1 MDIKT
6 IQARFRA
13 FAKER
18 EWEQFHSPKNIAMA
32 LTVEAGELL
41 EQFQWMSEEASFDLD
56 LEKKERV
63 AQEIADVQ
71 LYLCRIADLLNIDIA
86 EAVDRKMVIN
96 EAKYPAEQV
105 RGSAKKYTEY

>member
-1 MDIKT
+1 MDIES

-32 LTVEAGELL
+32 LTVEAGELM
-41 EQFQWMSEEASFDLD
+41 EHFQWMTEADSFDLD
-56 LEKKERV
+56 SEKMEQV

-71 LYLCRIADLLNIDIA
+71 LYLCRIADLLKIDIA
-86 EAVDRKMVIN
+86 KAVDRKMVIN
-96 EAKYPAEQV
+96 EEKYPADVV

>member
-1 MDIKT
+1 MDIES

-13 FAKER
+13 FARER

-32 LTVEAGELL
+32 LAVEAGELL
-41 EQFQWMSEEASFDLD
+41 EHFQWMSEAASFDLD
-56 LEKKERV
+56 LEKRDEV

-71 LYLCRIADLLNIDIA
+71 LYLCRIADLLKIDMA
-86 EAVDRKMVIN
+86 EAVDRKMAIN
-96 EAKYPAEQV
+96 EEKYPADVV